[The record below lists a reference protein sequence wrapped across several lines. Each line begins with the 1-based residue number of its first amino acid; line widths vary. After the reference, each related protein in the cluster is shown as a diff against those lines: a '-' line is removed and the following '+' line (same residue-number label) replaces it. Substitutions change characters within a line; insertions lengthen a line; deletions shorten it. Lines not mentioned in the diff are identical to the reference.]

1 MKVKTETK
9 EKVARTHECVIDT
22 HKKSLE
28 TSAYFMSF
36 LPGII
41 PDMEKDNEVQG
52 ICPHCSA
59 NLDIYKNIETSEQ
72 GHSKIK
78 CKSCEVEYPADEYKF
93 VADGEGRGGRY
104 QRRETQW
111 VKQVEFFL
119 SNGEILHV
127 RPYITTSY
135 IKYSKK
141 SEKYVVAK
149 QTHVYKMAFNLR
161 TGLSYFLEC
170 VDGSGKNFEVY
181 DSYGVAKFKR
191 KKGAFPVLLKDQAE
205 TYDVMRNVFPE
216 ISFMIKD
223 IIKETPFLFNEDGL
237 ENIKSFSDLS
247 VWNRLKQVDSKR
259 EGFYSIVAR
268 NFIAPDISSDSPSV
282 FLFKN
287 ASYISKMLRKERN
300 GTFEEYVNNISR
312 QTKSGK
318 VLKKEFYKNPL
329 NIRYNYQLYRL
340 GMKDGNHRLTF
351 FNTLSK
357 LALLTSKEIREQKE
371 LGFQKNYYNL
381 VSFFFEI
388 LSFADEKK
396 VNSLIKQ
403 LGTMIKGFE
412 VLYNIEQGN
421 FSNLQAP
428 INPDNFVCGSFDIHN
443 YRGTKMLDKFSMFKE
458 TMSLY
463 ERLKDSIEELNEA
476 PKKEFQDL
484 IESSFAGKNF
494 YEIHENLSGI
504 SDSINTFKEN
514 IPIAYSEDD
523 RRYEGIFGDYEF
535 FLPEKVV
542 DFTKFGREF
551 RNCVGSYARDVIR
564 KDCLIVIARDV
575 KTKDLKLCIEI
586 TGENSAYTKDKI
598 RYSFQYKSFF
608 NKRPKEEDL
617 PSLIEWYK
625 TLNVDNR
632 HCSDVYWEEKVD
644 GEVARVVNRGPINRG
659 PMVVD
664 DEDLPF

>member
-1 MKVKTETK
+1 MLQTSK
-9 EKVARTHECVIDT
+9 E
-22 HKKSLE
+22 
-28 TSAYFMSF
+28 
-36 LPGII
+36 
-41 PDMEKDNEVQG
+41 
-52 ICPHCSA
+52 
-59 NLDIYKNIETSEQ
+59 
-72 GHSKIK
+72 
-78 CKSCEVEYPADEYKF
+78 
-93 VADGEGRGGRY
+93 
-104 QRRETQW
+104 
-111 VKQVEFFL
+111 
-119 SNGEILHV
+119 
-127 RPYITTSY
+127 
-135 IKYSKK
+135 
-141 SEKYVVAK
+141 
-149 QTHVYKMAFNLR
+149 
-161 TGLSYFLEC
+161 
-170 VDGSGKNFEVY
+170 
-181 DSYGVAKFKR
+181 
-191 KKGAFPVLLKDQAE
+191 KKGAFPILLKDQAE
-205 TYDVMRNVFPE
+205 KYDVIRNIFSE

-259 EGFYSIVAR
+259 EGFYSIVAK
-268 NFIAPDISSDSPSV
+268 NFIAPDIYSDSPSV
-282 FLFKN
+282 FLFEN
-287 ASYISKMLRKERN
+287 APYISKVLRKERN

-371 LGFQKNYYNL
+371 LGFQKTYYNL
-381 VSFFFEI
+381 VSFFFEV

-403 LGTMIKGFE
+403 LGTMIKSFE

-463 ERLKDSIEELNEA
+463 ERLKDFIEELNEA

-644 GEVARVVNRGPINRG
+644 GDTVVVAVNRG
-659 PMVVD
+659 PMVID
-664 DEDLPF
+664 DDIDLPF

>member
-1 MKVKTETK
+1 MAVRTKTKTLTK
-9 EKVARTHECVIDT
+9 EKVLRTHTCVIDT

-28 TSAYFMSF
+28 TSPYFMSF
-36 LPGII
+36 LPGIESS
-41 PDMEKDNEVQG
+41 MEKDNEVQG

-59 NLDIYKNIETSEQ
+59 ILDIYNNIETNVQSYNT
-72 GHSKIK
+72 IK
-78 CKSCEVEYPADEYKF
+78 CDSCDVEYLANEYKF

-104 QRRETQW
+104 QKRETQW
-111 VKQVEFFL
+111 VKQVEIFL

-127 RPYITTSY
+127 RPYITSSF

-170 VDGSGKNFEVY
+170 VDGSGKPFEIY
-181 DSYGVAKFKR
+181 NNSYGVAKFKR
-191 KKGAFPVLLKDQAE
+191 IKGAFPVLLKDQAE
-205 TYDVMRNVFPE
+205 TYDVIKNVFPE

-223 IIKETPFLFNEDGL
+223 IIKETSFCLNEDGL
-237 ENIKSFSDLS
+237 ENIKSFFDLS

-259 EGFYSIVAR
+259 EEFYSIVAK
-268 NFIAPDISSDSPSV
+268 NFLAPDITSDSPSI

-287 ASYISKMLRKERN
+287 SSYISKMLRKERN

-318 VLKKEFYKNPL
+318 ILKKEFYRNPL

-340 GMKDGNHRLTF
+340 GMKDGNYRLTF
-351 FNTLSK
+351 LNTLSK
-357 LALLTSKEIREQKE
+357 LALLTSKEMREQGE
-371 LGFQKNYYNL
+371 LGFQKTYYNL

-388 LSFADEKK
+388 LTFTDVKK

-403 LGTMIKGFE
+403 LGVMIKGFE

-428 INPDNFVCGSFDIHN
+428 INLDNFVYGSFDIHN
-443 YRGTKMLDKFSMFKE
+443 YRGTKMLNKFSMFKE

-463 ERLKDSIEELNEA
+463 ERLKDSIEELGET
-476 PKKEFQDL
+476 PRKEFQNL

-504 SDSINTFKEN
+504 SDSINAFKEQ
-514 IPIAYSEDD
+514 IPIEYSEDD
-523 RRYEGIFGDYEF
+523 RRYEGVFGDYDF
-535 FLPEKVV
+535 FLPERVV
-542 DFTKFGREF
+542 DFAKFGREF
-551 RNCVGSYARDVIR
+551 RNCVGSYAQSVAR
-564 KDCLIVIARDV
+564 KERLIVIARDA
-575 KTKDLKLCIEI
+575 KTKTLKLCIEI
-586 TGENSAYTKDKI
+586 SGDKSPYTKDKI
-598 RYSFQYKSFF
+598 RCSFQYKSFF
-608 NKRPKEEDL
+608 NNRPKEEDL
-617 PSLIEWYK
+617 SSLIEWYK
-625 TLNVDNR
+625 TLNIDNSY
-632 HCSDVYWEEKVD
+632 CYDNYWEKNNVK
-644 GEVARVVNRGPINRG
+644 ASPIAHDIAN
-659 PMVVD
+659 
-664 DEDLPF
+664 EDLPF